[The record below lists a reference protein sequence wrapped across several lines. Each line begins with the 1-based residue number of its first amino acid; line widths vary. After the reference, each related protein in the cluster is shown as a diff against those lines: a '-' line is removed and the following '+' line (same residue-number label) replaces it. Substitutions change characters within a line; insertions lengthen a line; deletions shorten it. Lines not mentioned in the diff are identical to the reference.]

1 MKKSFVFGLALCL
14 TLCLS
19 LMSYTSSAQR
29 GGILWGVV
37 SVLCVISL
45 HLLPAITSGRVW
57 GIRAIGGLVFAL
69 LFCIVATQHAS
80 FFLQQESEK
89 GQQRARAIAQQPPL
103 VLSRNSATVAHDLAI
118 AVAATRWL
126 KNGALQRQNRIV
138 DALRTELS
146 AVQQLEAQDL
156 QQREKQQQQRDNVST
171 EPLYLTIT
179 KVMGLDGVSVSLAL
193 NVTTALSLELL
204 TSLLWFV
211 ALQQSAKRE
220 WWMLP
225 AVPKKAAAGGFVG
238 FVGTL
243 LPHFQKKTTATKPAS
258 KPVTVAP
265 TPTPEAVKS
274 EEQPSLDDAARLLSW
289 LRKRGEPVT
298 LRQCLSSSPI
308 RKKERLQPLLN
319 DLVSRGLAR
328 LDGGM
333 LVA

>member
-19 LMSYTSSAQR
+19 LMSYTSSSAR

-45 HLLPAITSGRVW
+45 HLLPAIASGRNV
-57 GIRAIGGLVFAL
+57 AIKAVSGLVFVL
-69 LFCIVATQHAS
+69 LFAIVATQHTA
-80 FFLQQESEK
+80 FFLQRESES
-89 GQQRARAIAQQPPL
+89 GQQRARAIEQQPPL
-103 VLSRNSATVAHDLAI
+103 VLSRNSASVAYELSQASK
-118 AVAATRWL
+118 AARWL
-126 KNGALQRQNRIV
+126 KGGALEKQGRIV
-138 DALRTELS
+138 AALQMELA
-146 AVQQLEAQDL
+146 AVQQLEAQAL
-156 QQREKQQQQRDNVST
+156 QQREREQQQRDNVST

-179 KVMGLDGVSVSLAL
+179 KVIALDSVSVSLAL
-193 NVTTALSLELL
+193 NVTTALALELL

-211 ALQQSAKRE
+211 AMQREQKE

-225 AVPKKAAAGGFVG
+225 ATPKKAAGG

-243 LPHFQKKTTATKPAS
+243 LPYFQKKTTATKPAS

-265 TPTPEAVKS
+265 TPTPKAVKS

-308 RKKERLQPLLN
+308 RKKERLEPLLN
-319 DLVSRGLAR
+319 DLVGRGLAK

-333 LVA
+333 VAA